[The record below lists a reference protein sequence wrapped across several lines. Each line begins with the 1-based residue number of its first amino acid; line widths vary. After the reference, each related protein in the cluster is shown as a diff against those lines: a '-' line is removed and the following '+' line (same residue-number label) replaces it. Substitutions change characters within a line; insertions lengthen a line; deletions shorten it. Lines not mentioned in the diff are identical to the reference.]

1 MEQFIFIQNAQ
12 DKLKPERE
20 VQVVEGQHLYIKT
33 QDDYLVSTEWVGF
46 KNYCL
51 KFKITFKEPRKNLGS
66 FYL

>member
-46 KNYCL
+46 K
-51 KFKITFKEPRKNLGS
+51 IIA
-66 FYL
+66 